1 MRLFFVVSTLRKCGP
16 TNQLYY
22 LCEYMSRHNHEIVIC
37 TLSPEYDDRNILRF
51 EALGVK
57 VISLGLS
64 RLAGVVKGRY
74 LLNRELKKFQP
85 NIVHSQGLRADGL
98 MAKLRK
104 NYNWVSTA
112 RNFPHED
119 YPAKFGR
126 FRGTIMALMHLR
138 ALRQCNN
145 LVSCSD
151 FVRTCLNSEG
161 IVATT
166 IRNGVPFS
174 NDMSERNPRFD
185 FVYTGSL
192 IERKNVRLLV
202 ELFVSNPSLGSLCV
216 VGDGPIIDELKRN
229 ATEGQVR
236 FIGEVD
242 NVFPYLLNA
251 RCFISLS
258 HSEGMP
264 NSVLEA
270 LSCGLPVVL
279 SNIPS
284 HIEIKSA
291 GVPSCFLVDHKKVDD
306 AAKSLK
312 EVRDKGCLE
321 HNNDIISVSRELF
334 SSDSMARS
342 YEQFYEDLTN
352 GEV

>member
-1 MRLFFVVSTLRKCGP
+1 
-16 TNQLYY
+16 
-22 LCEYMSRHNHEIVIC
+22 MSRHSHEIVIC
-37 TLSPEYDDRNILRF
+37 TLSPECDDRNPLRF

-85 NIVHSQGLRADGL
+85 HIVHSQGLRADGL
-98 MAKLRK
+98 MGKLRK
-104 NYNWVSTA
+104 SYNWVTTA
-112 RNFPHED
+112 RNYPHDD
-119 YPAKFGR
+119 YPAKFGV
-126 FRGTIMALMHLR
+126 FRGTIMALMHLSF
-138 ALRQCNN
+138 LRKCNN

-151 FVRTCLNSEG
+151 FIRKCLGSEG
-161 IVATT
+161 ILATT

-174 NDMSERNPRFD
+174 NHMSERKPQFD

-216 VGDGPIIDELKRN
+216 VGDGPIIDELRIK
-229 ATEGQVR
+229 ATGSQVE
-236 FIGEVD
+236 FVGDVD
-242 NVFPYLLNA
+242 NVYPYLLNA

-284 HIEIKSA
+284 HIEINSA
-291 GVPSCFLVDHKKVDD
+291 GVPGCFLIDYKKLDD
-306 AAKSLK
+306 TANSLK
-312 EVRDKGCLE
+312 DARDKSCLV
-321 HNNDIISVSRELF
+321 HNDDIISVSRELF

-342 YEQFYEDLTN
+342 YEIFYEGLCN